1 MRAHYCWICRLKVKV
16 EVEVAMADLERIT
29 SQPEAYERV
38 QDLAEKGFSEI
49 PSAYIRPLE
58 ERPSISESIALQD
71 IPVIDLSS
79 ETSPDLSAKVGLACR
94 EWGFFQVLNHGVPLE
109 LLERMRHIGAQFFAM
124 SLEDKLVYACK
135 DTGSAPEGYGSR
147 MLVKEEQVLDWRDY
161 IDHHT
166 LPITRRN
173 PERWPSHPPEYRSV
187 PSCASEWLQTRFWQE
202 PLVYSKVVFL

>member
-1 MRAHYCWICRLKVKV
+1 LKVKV
-16 EVEVAMADLERIT
+16 EVEMAMAELERIT

-58 ERPSISESIALQD
+58 ERPSISESTALQD

-187 PSCASEWLQTRFWQE
+187 PSCASE
-202 PLVYSKVVFL
+202 